1 MSDTEATKK
10 TGRPRT
16 VSRPTKAQ
24 MLKFRKEG
32 LSAIKCL
39 ERLGLSKGRVREYL
53 NWEREEGLPAR
64 RGSHHTRPSDEAI
77 KACRAEGLSIGE
89 AIERLGLICA
99 NNTYRK
105 WERDAG
111 LVPRREDGKLTVV
124 GWPPAI
130 VFEKATLQDM
140 IDKGMTAAQM
150 ATQLQV
156 SKPVLYRN
164 LKQHKLEVKK

>member
-10 TGRPRT
+10 IGRPRT
-16 VSRPTKAQ
+16 VRRPTKAQ
-24 MLKFRKEG
+24 MLKFRKER
-32 LSAIKCL
+32 LSAIQCL

-53 NWEREEGLPAR
+53 DWERDEGLPAR
-64 RGSHHTRPSDEAI
+64 RGSPCTRPSDEAI
-77 KACRAEGLSIGE
+77 KACRAEGLSIEE

-99 NNTYRK
+99 NNTYRN

-111 LVPRREDGKLTVV
+111 LVPRREDGKLTLV
-124 GWPPAI
+124 GWTPAI
-130 VFEKATLQDM
+130 VFEKTTLQDM